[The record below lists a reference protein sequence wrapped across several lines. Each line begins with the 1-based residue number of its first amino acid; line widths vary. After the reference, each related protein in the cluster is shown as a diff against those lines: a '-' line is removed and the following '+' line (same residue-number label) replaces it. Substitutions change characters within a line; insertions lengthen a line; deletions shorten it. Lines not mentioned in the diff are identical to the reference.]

1 MCLDYEFYRMINEKV
16 QTEVNRLVNRGI
28 VLGLVWIM
36 GIGSVI
42 ALISGFQAKKLIRT
56 SENGLTGKKKANQSI
71 LIGILGLLV
80 WVVIIIFILKYRR
93 N

>member
-1 MCLDYEFYRMINEKV
+1 MCLDCEFYQMINEKV

-56 SENGLTGKKKANQSI
+56 SENILTGKKKANQSI
-71 LIGILGLLV
+71 LIGIIGLLV
-80 WVVIIIFILKYRR
+80 WVVVIIFILKYRR

>member
-1 MCLDYEFYRMINEKV
+1 MINEKV
-16 QTEVNRLVNRGI
+16 QTEVNRLSTVNSFRISLDNG
-28 VLGLVWIM
+28 GR
-36 GIGSVI
+36 SVI
-42 ALISGFQAKKLIRT
+42 ALVSGFQAKKLIRT
-56 SENGLTGKKKANQSI
+56 SENVLTGKKKANQSI

>member
-1 MCLDYEFYRMINEKV
+1 MINEKV

-28 VLGLVWIM
+28 ILGLVWMM

-42 ALISGFQAKKLIRT
+42 ALISGFQAKKLIR
-56 SENGLTGKKKANQSI
+56 SSQNGITGNKKANQSI
-71 LIGILGLLV
+71 LIGVLGLLV
-80 WVVIIIFILKYRR
+80 WVIVIAFIIKYRK

>member
-1 MCLDYEFYRMINEKV
+1 MTDEKV
-16 QTEVNRLVNRGI
+16 QTEINRLVNRGI

-42 ALISGFQAKKLIRT
+42 ALISGFQAKKLIRS
-56 SENGLTGKKKANQSI
+56 SENVLTGNKKANQSI

-80 WVVIIIFILKYRR
+80 WVAVFAFIVKYKRH
-93 N
+93 

>member
-1 MCLDYEFYRMINEKV
+1 MTDEKA
-16 QTEVNRLVNRGI
+16 QTEINRLVNRGI

-42 ALISGFQAKKLIRT
+42 ALISGFQAKKLIRS
-56 SENGLTGKKKANQSI
+56 SENVLTGNKKANQSI

-80 WVVIIIFILKYRR
+80 WVVVFAFIIKYKRH
-93 N
+93 

>member
-1 MCLDYEFYRMINEKV
+1 MINEKV
-16 QTEVNRLVNRGI
+16 QTEVNRLVNRGVI
-28 VLGLVWIM
+28 LGLVWIM

-42 ALISGFQAKKLIRT
+42 ALISGFQAKKMIRA
-56 SENGLTGKKKANQSI
+56 SESVLTGKKKANQSI

-80 WVVIIIFILKYRR
+80 WVVVIAFILKFRR

>member
-1 MCLDYEFYRMINEKV
+1 MINEKV

-56 SENGLTGKKKANQSI
+56 SESILTGNKKANQSI

-80 WVVIIIFILKYRR
+80 WVVVIAFVVNYRR